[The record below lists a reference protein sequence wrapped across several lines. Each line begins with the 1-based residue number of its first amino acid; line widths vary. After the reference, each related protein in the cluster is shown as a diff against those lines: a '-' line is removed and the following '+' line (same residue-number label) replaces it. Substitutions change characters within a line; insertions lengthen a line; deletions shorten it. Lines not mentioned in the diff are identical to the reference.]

1 MLDKVS
7 LPPQVLDAL
16 SLIEDPVRLVPLKES
31 GRQIEGHTHENT
43 FHLFME
49 ITLEEQKAFEEIKEI
64 VETTLSKALLG
75 QRVQV
80 AWTAKRTAPETKK
93 ATAPALFPLPHMK
106 LIIGVTSAKGGV
118 GKSTLSLNLAVALRM
133 LGIKVGLL
141 DADLYG
147 PSLPTL
153 LGTKGP
159 ASTTASGKIDPLWVG
174 GMPTMSMGFLI
185 PEGQPVLW
193 RGPMVQTALKQ
204 LLLDVA
210 WPALEVLLIDLP
222 PGTGDLHMTLTQ
234 RVPLAGVVVVSTPQ
248 EVALQDVRRGLDL
261 FERMSVPFVGL
272 VENMASFVC
281 AHCHKETP
289 IFGEKGGRRLA
300 EEKKIP
306 FLGHLPLD
314 PGIARACDKGVPAFI
329 QEDLLPAT
337 KHAYQSVAAAVA
349 MWVRKRLVP
358 QDNT

>member
-31 GRQIEGHTHENT
+31 GRQMEGHTQEDT
-43 FHLFME
+43 FRLFVE
-49 ITLEEQKAFEEIKEI
+49 IAFEEQEAFEKIKEVI
-64 VETTLSKALLG
+64 EAALSKALSG
-75 QRVQV
+75 QRVQA
-80 AWTAKRTAPETKK
+80 AWTAKRAPETKK
-93 ATAPALFPLPHMK
+93 APTSSLFPLPHMK

-185 PEGQPVLW
+185 PEGQSVLW

-204 LLLDVA
+204 LLIDVA

-281 AHCHKETP
+281 THCHKETP
-289 IFGEKGGRRLA
+289 IFGEKGGETLA
-300 EEKKIP
+300 HEKKIP
-306 FLGHLPLD
+306 FLGSLPLD

-349 MWVRKRLVP
+349 MWIRARLEP

>member
-1 MLDKVS
+1 MF

-16 SLIEDPVRLVPLKES
+16 SLIQDPVRRVPLKEC
-31 GRQIEGHTHENT
+31 GRQMEGHTQEDT
-43 FHLFME
+43 FQLFIE
-49 ITLEEQKAFEEIKEI
+49 IAFEEQKAFEEIKKTLEMI
-64 VETTLSKALLG
+64 LSKALPG

-80 AWTAKRTAPETKK
+80 AWTAKRAAPEAKK
-93 ATAPALFPLPHMK
+93 PPPSPLFPLPHMK
-106 LIIGVTSAKGGV
+106 LIVGITSAKGGV

-159 ASTTASGKIDPLWVG
+159 ASTTASGKIDPVWVG

-204 LLLDVA
+204 LLIDVA

-222 PGTGDLHMTLTQ
+222 PGTGDLHLTLTQ

-272 VENMASFVC
+272 VENMATFVC

-289 IFGEKGGRRLA
+289 IFGEKGGETLA
-300 EEKKIP
+300 HEKKIP
-306 FLGHLPLD
+306 FLGSLPLD

-329 QEDLLPAT
+329 QEGLLPAT

-349 MWVRKRLVP
+349 MWVRARLER
-358 QDNT
+358 QENM